1 MPSNAGIAQ
10 LVEHFLAKE
19 DVRSSS
25 LLTRSKE
32 KMKLL
37 VAILI
42 FVSVNAFGKSY
53 ILYDAS
59 EHVVV
64 SGSNYHDISSVASLT
79 KLMTAM
85 VYIDSGK
92 HKQELLERLL
102 IRSDNLAAKTIAKDY
117 DGGSYAFVKAM
128 NRKADKI
135 GLHETF
141 YHDASGLSVFNRSTA
156 REYVDV
162 VLEAE
167 KYPLIKQISATAEKT
182 IYRNKKSHYTLNN
195 TNSVLL
201 KQYHDIALSKTGFT
215 NKAGRCLA
223 LFVERGARKYI
234 IVILGEP
241 TPEKRQKIAKE
252 LINMIN

>member
-1 MPSNAGIAQ
+1 
-10 LVEHFLAKE
+10 
-19 DVRSSS
+19 
-25 LLTRSKE
+25 
-32 KMKLL
+32 MKFL
-37 VAILI
+37 VAILLL
-42 FVSVNAFGKSY
+42 VSVNAFGKSY

-64 SGSNYHDISSVASLT
+64 RGSNYHDISSIASLT

-85 VYIDSGK
+85 VYIDSGNY
-92 HKQELLERLL
+92 KQELLERLL
-102 IRSDNLAAKTIAKDY
+102 IRSDNLAAETIAKEY
-117 DGGSYAFVKAM
+117 IGGSYEFVKAM

-156 REYVDV
+156 REYVDI

-182 IYRNKKSHYTLNN
+182 VYKSKKSHYTLHN
-195 TNSVLL
+195 TNTILL

-223 LFVERGARKYI
+223 LFVERGAGKYV
-234 IVILGEP
+234 IVILGEE
-241 TPEKRQKIAKE
+241 TPDKRQRTAKE
-252 LINMIN
+252 LITMIH